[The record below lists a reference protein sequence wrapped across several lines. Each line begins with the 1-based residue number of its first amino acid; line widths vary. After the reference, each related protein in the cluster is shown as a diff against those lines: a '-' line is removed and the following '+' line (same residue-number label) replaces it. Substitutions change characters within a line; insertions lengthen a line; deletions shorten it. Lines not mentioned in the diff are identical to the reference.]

1 MDFNVVLHSFDVE
14 NFVPIYLADTNNTW
28 PEDLF
33 LYLSLNQSTTL

>member
-1 MDFNVVLHSFDVE
+1 MWFCILSMSKILCQSHD
-14 NFVPIYLADTNNTW
+14 LADTNNTW